1 MATHVKRFSDS
12 PCSNNCTEM
21 SEGIKISF
29 QCLCCKI
36 NNDKN
41 LKNLVDFDTVEEL
54 CAHLAV
60 THLQAFLDFHSFDF
74 RNYRFTMVYNS
85 ILFSS
90 LLVLLSNLNLRSF
103 CFRVCFCV
111 SPH

>member
-21 SEGIKISF
+21 SEGIKIYF

-74 RNYRFTMVYNS
+74 RNYRFTVVYNS

-90 LLVLLSNLNLRSF
+90 LLLLLSNLGLCRF
-103 CFRVCFCV
+103 CFSRYFYV